1 MAVETFHMSRGMP
14 VWARIL
20 SAFAVV
26 AVFVLGLWLVGG
38 AVTDNFDVAMA
49 LTALWFA
56 GFGAL
61 VLGLAWR
68 RPDLRLAVGGTFLV
82 TAAVVGGFLA
92 WSTLRDKTVDEKVVT
107 GRPASEVDG
116 SVSADEAPPAGNVT
130 VAAGKFSGIAHETV
144 GRAAVV
150 KLESGQRKLTLAGF
164 ETDAGPDLFVYLVAG
179 GRPEDTNAHKS
190 LGSLK
195 GNKGDQQ
202 YTVPPGVDIQKYSTV
217 VIWCR
222 AFSVAFGAAELSAA

>member
-1 MAVETFHMSRGMP
+1 MSQGLP
-14 VWARIL
+14 VWARVL
-20 SAFAVV
+20 LAVAVV
-26 AVFVLGLWLVGG
+26 TLFILGLWLVGG
-38 AVTDNFDVAMA
+38 VVTDNFDVAMA

-61 VLGLAWR
+61 ALGVASR

-107 GRPASEVDG
+107 GRAASGTETEAAAG
-116 SVSADEAPPAGNVT
+116 EAPPSGNVT
-130 VAAGKFSGIAHETV
+130 LAGGKFRGIAHETV

-150 KLESGQRKLTLAGF
+150 KLESGERKLTLTGF

-179 GRPEDTNAHKS
+179 GNPEDTDSHKS

-195 GNKGDQQ
+195 GNKGNQQ
-202 YTVPPGVDIQKYSTV
+202 YTIPAGVDLGKYDTV

-222 AFSVAFGAAELSAA
+222 AFSVAFGAAELSAV